1 MSAAAAPRKP
11 KKGAV
16 SSPLKVEPAMG
27 SRLAGE
33 EREDGR
39 DQGQATTIL
48 RAGARSLSF
57 SVDSGEKQY
66 YFFMGS
72 WAGILILLSA
82 RLVGCLLVP
91 GLRLVNVGIS
101 MPMPSI
107 ICTPSVP
114 NYKTF

>member
-91 GLRLVNVGIS
+91 GLRLVNKGIS